1 MPLPGPPRNKAAGLR
16 QQIEGSIL
24 HPPGDVLELE
34 ALKIFCTVAEEQSV
48 TRAAARLGRVPSNVS
63 TRIQQ
68 LEADMKVAFFVRTG
82 KRMLLSTSGERLLG
96 FARRML
102 ALAEETRQV
111 ITEGRYG
118 GVLSIGGMESTA
130 ASRLPSILA
139 TYHSRHPATR
149 LEVRVDTSRQLLDQV
164 RTCQL
169 DCAFLALPPSIRGQ
183 VALKQMGLVAKVVWR
198 EELLLLLP
206 ASESGA
212 RRASDIRTRSL
223 AALAPGC
230 AYRDLAEQWLGITSS
245 TDWKVVEMASYHL
258 TAIRVAVEQ
267 CVALVPKGVAD
278 LLGPLAGS
286 KSLRVGHT
294 DTWLLSRRGHEV
306 PAFQHLLQQLEET

>member
-1 MPLPGPPRNKAAGLR
+1 M
-16 QQIEGSIL
+16 
-24 HPPGDVLELE
+24 ELE
-34 ALKIFCTVAEEQSV
+34 TLKIFCTVAEEQSV
-48 TRAAARLGRVPSNVS
+48 TRAAARLGRVPSNVT

-68 LEADMKVAFFVRTG
+68 LEADMKVEFFVRTG
-82 KRMLLSTSGERLLG
+82 KRMLLSTSGELLLG
-96 FARRML
+96 YAQRML
-102 ALAEETRQV
+102 ALAEETRHV

-130 ASRLPSILA
+130 ASRLPPILA

-149 LEVRVDTSRQLLDQV
+149 VEFRVGTSRQLLEQV
-164 RTCQL
+164 RTGQL
-169 DCAFLALPPSIRGQ
+169 DCAFLALPRSIRGK

-206 ASESGA
+206 ASESGV

-230 AYRDLAEQWLGITSS
+230 AYRDLAEEWLGITSS

-258 TAIRVAVEQ
+258 TAVSVAVEQ
-267 CVALVPKGVAD
+267 CVALVPKGVVD
-278 LLGPLAGS
+278 VLGVLPGS
-286 KSLRVGHT
+286 KTLRVGHT
-294 DTWLLSRRGHEV
+294 DTCLLSRRGYEV
-306 PAFQHLLQQLEET
+306 PAFQHLLLQLDET